1 MEELLRE
8 VYYNPQTGFRSVDET
23 LRQARALNN
32 ERQARAQRL
41 RQPYVAV
48 KVDRE
53 DVKRFLE
60 SQEVRQQTA
69 RRRREGSYVATA
81 AREEFECDLA
91 EFGEGFGGGARYALV
106 CVDVF
111 SKKCA
116 AAPMV
121 DKRPQT
127 TAAALRQCFSELGVP
142 VRIYT
147 DEGSEFQNST
157 VEPMLASLNVALVTT
172 RGYANFV
179 ERMIRT
185 LKERL
190 RIRHLTF
197 GEPWD
202 RLLPAVVKQYNDQ
215 AHAATRMAP
224 KLAAL
229 DENNDLVRAR
239 LQKRAK
245 PSRRPPL
252 VVGDIVRI
260 ARPHTAGRRVR
271 DVQFGAEAYPVQE
284 IVYEGGVT
292 RYRVNERLYL
302 RHDLLKITD
311 IRAPSGQSR
320 ILDEDDQPLVP
331 RVSRAMQQQYN
342 RNVNRRLALGRMT
355 GDSINFVY
363 ARDEDDEP
371 LSNLAAAPAAAP
383 AASDDD
389 APLVRLVRPK
399 APPPSPDIF
408 APRSTPKAPPFREAP
423 ITGGSSSSRD
433 PPASVSRR
441 DVLDVEERERQPRP
455 EQPPDRELM
464 PPPKAPP
471 ISRRDVLDV
480 EEAGRR
486 PKPVPAGR
494 PIGQTTPLSALARQQ
509 EMPGQR
515 ISDFTDEFYRRVAW
529 INRRDRYVPPRT
541 VQEKY
546 TAVRDAL
553 RRLRP
558 VRDVVGASL
567 EEYRELERE
576 YNRLFDLVSFDF
588 PNPEQQRAEDLGLL
602 ER

>member
-1 MEELLRE
+1 
-8 VYYNPQTGFRSVDET
+8 
-23 LRQARALNN
+23 
-32 ERQARAQRL
+32 
-41 RQPYVAV
+41 
-48 KVDRE
+48 
-53 DVKRFLE
+53 
-60 SQEVRQQTA
+60 VRQQTV

-91 EFGEGFGGGARYALV
+91 EFGDGFGGGARCALV

-111 SKKCA
+111 NKKCA
-116 AAPMV
+116 AVPMV

-215 AHAATRMAP
+215 AHSATRMAP

-229 DENNDLVRAR
+229 DENPDLVRAR

-371 LSNLAAAPAAAP
+371 LSNLAAAAPAPAAAP

-389 APLVRLVRPK
+389 APLLRRPPAAAPAPAPSAPTAPATPDDEAPLIRLVRP
-399 APPPSPDIF
+399 S
-408 APRSTPKAPPFREAP
+408 PKAPAPKAIPFEEAP
-423 ITGGSSSSRD
+423 ITGGSSSSRGEIPQAKA
-433 PPASVSRR
+433 PP
-441 DVLDVEERERQPRP
+441 RE
-455 EQPPDRELM
+455 M
-464 PPPKAPP
+464 PPP
-471 ISRRDVLDV
+471 SRPLAVIHSQRRRAVNDGRD
-480 EEAGRR
+480 
-486 PKPVPAGR
+486 
-494 PIGQTTPLSALARQQ
+494 TSAL
-509 EMPGQR
+509 
-515 ISDFTDEFYRRVAW
+515 DDEFYRKVAE
-529 INRRDRYVPPRT
+529 IRGVPYSPLTSAQLKYQSVAAAIRD
-541 VQEKY
+541 
-546 TAVRDAL
+546 L
-553 RRLRP
+553 RRRGYDEARRQP
-558 VRDVVGASL
+558 RDPQEPGPAWRAGLTHRQNSDYNTLVA
-567 EEYRELERE
+567 EYSTLWPAVSWDPRIMPDPERQRIRDLDLER
-576 YNRLFDLVSFDF
+576 
-588 PNPEQQRAEDLGLL
+588 
-602 ER
+602 

>member
-1 MEELLRE
+1 MCR
-8 VYYNPQTGFRSVDET
+8 
-23 LRQARALNN
+23 RAL
-32 ERQARAQRL
+32 
-41 RQPYVAV
+41 
-48 KVDRE
+48 
-53 DVKRFLE
+53 
-60 SQEVRQQTA
+60 
-69 RRRREGSYVATA
+69 
-81 AREEFECDLA
+81 
-91 EFGEGFGGGARYALV
+91 
-106 CVDVF
+106 
-111 SKKCA
+111 
-116 AAPMV
+116 V

-383 AASDDD
+383 AAASAASDDD
-389 APLVRLVRPK
+389 APLLRRP
-399 APPPSPDIF
+399 P
-408 APRSTPKAPPFREAP
+408 APRYPRRRGTTHPPRATE
-423 ITGGSSSSRD
+423 SSR
-433 PPASVSRR
+433 A
-441 DVLDVEERERQPRP
+441 
-455 EQPPDRELM
+455 
-464 PPPKAPP
+464 K
-471 ISRRDVLDV
+471 
-480 EEAGRR
+480 GH
-486 PKPVPAGR
+486 
-494 PIGQTTPLSALARQQ
+494 PL
-509 EMPGQR
+509 
-515 ISDFTDEFYRRVAW
+515 
-529 INRRDRYVPPRT
+529 
-541 VQEKY
+541 
-546 TAVRDAL
+546 
-553 RRLRP
+553 
-558 VRDVVGASL
+558 
-567 EEYRELERE
+567 
-576 YNRLFDLVSFDF
+576 
-588 PNPEQQRAEDLGLL
+588 
-602 ER
+602 